1 MVSVKKEVPTEIKKI
16 NLEGW
21 YTGLNDR
28 DKLRL
33 LRYVKDVNT
42 TSQFS
47 FFIDIIQRSIVDKNS
62 AFAIVMCQH
71 AFKMISMSD
80 YEKFMIN
87 ELLIQGCY
95 EADMY
100 DDAKIAC
107 ETNKKLFPFVK
118 NEIIK
123 MNKGS
128 IPDVLYFRNYYI
140 NIMVGVENNYD
151 LGFEMLEEYN
161 RMGILSNEDLKCRK
175 NSLNALRLQKLFDG
189 IYAYRPKNGK
199 RSNN

>member
-1 MVSVKKEVPTEIKKI
+1 MVSVKEEVPAEIEKLS
-16 NLEGW
+16 LEEW
-21 YTGLNDR
+21 YAGLDDR

-33 LRYVKDVNT
+33 LRYIKDVNT

-47 FFIDIIQRSIVDKNS
+47 FFKDIIQESIVDKNS
-62 AFAIVMCQH
+62 SFAIIMCQH
-71 AFKMISMSD
+71 ACKTVSMSD

-95 EADMY
+95 DSDKY

-118 NEIIK
+118 DEIIK

-128 IPDVLYFRNYYI
+128 IPDALHFRNYYI
-140 NIMVGVENNYD
+140 NIIVGVENNYD

-161 RMGILSNEDLKCRK
+161 KMGILSDEDLKYRK
-175 NSLNALRLQKLFDG
+175 NSLKVLRLQKLFDG
-189 IYAYRPKNGK
+189 IYTYRPKD
-199 RSNN
+199 S